1 MITFFD
7 VRSNKF
13 NIETKFVIG
22 MVATFSNKKDYPT
35 LINAARIIFEKRDD
49 VTFVCVGD
57 GERLDYCKNLVKPEH
72 KNKIK
77 FLGKQK
83 DVESIVNIFDIGLL
97 ATNDKI
103 HGEGISN
110 ALMEYMALAKPV
122 VATGCGGNKELVK
135 NEETGFL
142 IMARDPELMAQKIS
156 VLLDNK
162 CLAKSFGIN
171 GRKRLEEKFNFE
183 KMGEQFLN
191 LYLAVIEK

>member
-1 MITFFD
+1 
-7 VRSNKF
+7 
-13 NIETKFVIG
+13 
-22 MVATFSNKKDYPT
+22 
-35 LINAARIIFEKRDD
+35 
-49 VTFVCVGD
+49 
-57 GERLDYCKNLVKPEH
+57 
-72 KNKIK
+72 
-77 FLGKQK
+77 
-83 DVESIVNIFDIGLL
+83 
-97 ATNDKI
+97 
-103 HGEGISN
+103 
-110 ALMEYMALAKPV
+110 MALAKPV
-122 VATGCGGNKELVK
+122 VATDCGGNKELVK